1 MGPRDIDEAL
11 RERRGVLM
19 PCMVVVAWS
28 WTLASL
34 QRRRDRAR
42 QVFTDQAG
50 IACTTLCE
58 AKREAFGESHDG

>member
-50 IACTTLCE
+50 IACTTL
-58 AKREAFGESHDG
+58 